1 MKCQYIAHL
10 KLSSAREP
18 HSRCRLSQFRL
29 QRALM
34 RRLGLPRVPL
44 RDSARFRSD
53 LPDINFKNRVENL
66 REAVD
71 HRDWGIQSRTFSRDT
86 ILASSCSPNC
96 QGKSNWCGKLLS
108 IVFEGEREFVGLLR
122 LLDGKTISNKPCS
135 LLDRDLTSREDV
147 TKHLPTME

>member
-10 KLSSAREP
+10 KLSSAGEP

-44 RDSARFRSD
+44 RDSARFRND
-53 LPDINFKNRVENL
+53 LPDINFKNRVESL
-66 REAVD
+66 REAAG
-71 HRDWGIQSRTFSRDT
+71 HREWGIESRTFSRNT

-96 QGKSNWCGKLLS
+96 QGKSNQCGKLIS

-122 LLDGKTISNKPCS
+122 LLDGKTVSNKPCS
-135 LLDRDLTSREDV
+135 LLDRDLTSWEDV
-147 TKHLPTME
+147 TKHLPTM